1 MTTGGR
7 RFRASGHTL
16 QRSSSPAIAPCAIGA
31 MCDEA
36 TGLERR
42 SHLLRNDTAGAE
54 WRAAGEPT
62 TVRAAATREPSR
74 LMLSCLLVSA
84 LPRPPT
90 SLSPFAHSR
99 SPEFGFRAAQQHAG
113 AWRAPER

>member
-42 SHLLRNDTAGAE
+42 SHLPRNAAAGAE
-54 WRAAGEPT
+54 RRVGTNDSQGRCDPRALAG
-62 TVRAAATREPSR
+62 
-74 LMLSCLLVSA
+74 
-84 LPRPPT
+84 
-90 SLSPFAHSR
+90 
-99 SPEFGFRAAQQHAG
+99 
-113 AWRAPER
+113 